1 MAELGMSDDDRAMS
15 PTASLPDEALRP
27 KNGRLRR
34 ASRFLWPGN
43 HRRQPGNDSTAVP
56 MRNRD
61 VDARRDDEYDQELV
75 DWLDVIGK
83 LTQTSLSILIA
94 TNDPQIPKSKPFRP

>member
-1 MAELGMSDDDRAMS
+1 
-15 PTASLPDEALRP
+15 
-27 KNGRLRR
+27 
-34 ASRFLWPGN
+34 
-43 HRRQPGNDSTAVP
+43 